1 MINRETFETIFK
13 NLNGLCSWEVI
24 RKDWDLV
31 KSRLSF
37 VVDNKQR
44 VKFWQDKWCET
55 TPLCASFLSLFAL
68 AVSKEE

>member
-13 NLNGLCSWEVI
+13 NLNGLVI

-44 VKFWQDKWCET
+44 VKFWKDKWCET
-55 TPLCASFLSLFAL
+55 TPSCAFFLSLFAL